1 MRNKSL
7 FKLIAILMLAVGLI
21 VTPAIDFFEPAVAV
35 AANKKTAKKKT
46 SKRKSTKQKSTK
58 QKSSSKNQGTLY
70 RCARCGV
77 VFSRGID
84 PACMGLR
91 KLTARMQ
98 IRRSARLAQNEINN
112 HLNHYQKK
120 SGAV

>member
-35 AANKKTAKKKT
+35 AAKKKTAKKKT

-58 QKSSSKNQGTLY
+58 QKSSSKKNGTLY
-70 RCARCGV
+70 KCARCGGLWV
-77 VFSRGID
+77 KGINAD
-84 PACMGLR
+84 LDFLKSLQNCPYGGMHDW
-91 KLTARMQ
+91 
-98 IRRSARLAQNEINN
+98 RR
-112 HLNHYQKK
+112 LN
-120 SGAV
+120 

>member
-7 FKLIAILMLAVGLI
+7 FELIAILMLAVGLI

-35 AANKKTAKKKT
+35 AAKKKTAKKKT

-84 PACMGLR
+84 PVWDFVNLQQECRYGGLHAWR
-91 KLTARMQ
+91 RM
-98 IRRSARLAQNEINN
+98 
-112 HLNHYQKK
+112 K
-120 SGAV
+120 